1 MGAISKRKEGNHIIA
16 SPIEHHAII
25 NSLKYLE
32 KIGFRVS
39 YARVFENGIIDV
51 NKMKIN
57 MLSASAHKFGGAKGI
72 GFLYINDNMSIYP
85 YINGGMQERGRRG
98 GTSNVAGIVGMGVA
112 AEYSY
117 KYMEEWNSKMLEL
130 RNYLIDRILK
140 KISYSRLNGSYENR
154 LSNNA
159 NFSFEGVDGPTLISL
174 LDSKE
179 IYVSGASACMAK
191 SKENSHVLMAMGIPV
206 SVIPGT
212 NRITMSEQTT
222 KEEIDILIEE
232 LKKNIFGIRKA
243 NRLL

>member
-1 MGAISKRKEGNHIIA
+1 
-16 SPIEHHAII
+16 
-25 NSLKYLE
+25 
-32 KIGFRVS
+32 
-39 YARVFENGIIDV
+39 
-51 NKMKIN
+51 
-57 MLSASAHKFGGAKGI
+57 
-72 GFLYINDNMSIYP
+72 
-85 YINGGMQERGRRG
+85 
-98 GTSNVAGIVGMGVA
+98 
-112 AEYSY
+112 
-117 KYMEEWNSKMLEL
+117 MLEL

-140 KISYSRLNGSYENR
+140 EIPHSRLNGSYENR

-191 SKENSHVLMAMGIPV
+191 SKENSHVLMAIGIPV

-212 NRITMSEQTT
+212 IRITMSEQTT